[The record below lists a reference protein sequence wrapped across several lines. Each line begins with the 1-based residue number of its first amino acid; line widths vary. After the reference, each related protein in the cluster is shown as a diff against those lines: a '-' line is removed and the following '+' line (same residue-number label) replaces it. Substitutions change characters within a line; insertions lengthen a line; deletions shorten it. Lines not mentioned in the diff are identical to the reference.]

1 MAKITWE
8 EKARISTSDKTDVV
22 VSCMMEDLGAKGAVM
37 VKGVVVNKFVEGIG
51 FCKGGPFI
59 PLSEVRNLIKV
70 LQNIADE
77 YKVVS

>member
-22 VSCMMEDLGAKGAVM
+22 VSCMVENMT
-37 VKGVVVNKFVEGIG
+37 VKGIVVNKFVEGIG

-59 PLSEVRNLIKV
+59 PLGEVPNLIKA
-70 LQNIADE
+70 LQNITDDLR
-77 YKVVS
+77 